1 MTDVTQPVERT
12 YSGLIAIRPRGE
24 DDDALWLIDPNAS
37 WDPWDDEP
45 LAGRVAEDI
54 DQFGHTVTVSYRITD
69 EPRTLDE
76 LIENEAK
83 KLAGAADADYTQ
95 HGSDI
100 TGYLW
105 TDAELNIGGHDLLAE
120 LSSAEGLWCLLV
132 IRFGERDPSSR

>member
-1 MTDVTQPVERT
+1 MTTKRIYQGT
-12 YSGLIAIRPRGE
+12 IAIRPRGE
-24 DDDALWLIDPNAS
+24 DEDALWLIDPDAP

-45 LAGRVAEDI
+45 LSGRVAEDI
-54 DQFGHTVTVSYRITD
+54 AEFGNTVTVSYWITD
-69 EPRTLDE
+69 ERRTIDD

-105 TDAELNIGGHDLLAE
+105 TDAELKIGGHDLLAE
-120 LSSAEGLWCLLV
+120 LESAVGRWCYLS
-132 IRFGERDPSSR
+132 IKFGERAA